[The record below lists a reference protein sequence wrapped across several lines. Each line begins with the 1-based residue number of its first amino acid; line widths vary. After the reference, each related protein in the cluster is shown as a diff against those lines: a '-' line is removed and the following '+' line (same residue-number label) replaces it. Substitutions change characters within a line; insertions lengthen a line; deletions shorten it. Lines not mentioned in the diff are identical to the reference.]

1 MRAKLMPK
9 YLKQRFAEI
18 GSQDWRALPDDAFGV
33 PIEISERFPD
43 GTIIVAKYFHP
54 WSSWTWYA
62 TECDEENQ
70 RWFGFVDGTYGEWG
84 YFSMA
89 EFNNISQ
96 ESPGPMMLPIERDTS
111 FRECRFKDIRP
122 QLIGEGIYRGT

>member
-1 MRAKLMPK
+1 MPG

-18 GSQDWRALPDDAFGV
+18 GSQDWRATSETDDKPA
-33 PIEISERFPD
+33 ERFPD

-62 TECDEENQ
+62 TEWDEENQ
-70 RWFGFVDGTYGEWG
+70 RWFGFVDGTFGEWG

-89 EFNNISQ
+89 EFKQ
-96 ESPGPMMLPIERDTS
+96 MEKEKGAMFLPIERDTS
-111 FRECRFKDIRP
+111 FRECRFRDIRP